1 MKYIMAIDDSPTI
14 RASVAFAL
22 KQLQYT
28 IEQAENGKDALEKIS
43 RLKDEGREPVLCIV
57 DVNMP
62 QMDGL
67 SFLKEFKKT
76 DRFTPVLFLTTES
89 EEGKIRESKTH
100 GASGWIV
107 KPFQTEELVRVAT
120 KLIR

>member
-14 RASVAFAL
+14 RASVAFSL
-22 KQLQYT
+22 KQLEYD

-43 RLKDEGREPVLCIV
+43 RLKDGGNEIALCIV

-62 QMDGL
+62 QMDGI
-67 SFLKEFKKT
+67 SFLKEFKKS

-89 EEGKIRESKTH
+89 EEEMIRQGKDH